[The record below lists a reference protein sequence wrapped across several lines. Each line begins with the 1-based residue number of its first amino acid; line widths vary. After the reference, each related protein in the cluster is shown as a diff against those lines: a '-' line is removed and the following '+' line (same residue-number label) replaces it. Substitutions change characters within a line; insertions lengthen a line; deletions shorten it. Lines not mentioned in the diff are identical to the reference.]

1 MQNVAPTAAT
11 RNPVE
16 DTGPMRPLFG
26 NSGPATGEP
35 PGPRRRTGPDFV
47 AIQRSE
53 EFTELRGRF
62 RRFVF
67 PMSLAF
73 VLWYLV
79 YVLLAAYAHDFMS
92 IKLFGEV
99 NVAIVLGILQFVSTA
114 LITAAYLRFARRR
127 IDPDVDKVRQQ
138 AGVQ

>member
-1 MQNVAPTAAT
+1 MHNVAPTHAA

-16 DTGPMRPLFG
+16 DTGQMQPLFG
-26 NSGPATGEP
+26 GPAGQPARPRP
-35 PGPRRRTGPDFV
+35 PAGPDYV

-53 EFTELRGRF
+53 EFSSLRGRF

-73 VLWYLV
+73 VAWYLV

-92 IKLFGEV
+92 VKLVGEV
-99 NVAIVLGILQFVSTA
+99 NVGMLLGILQFVSTA
-114 LITAAYLRFARRR
+114 AITVAYLRFARRR
-127 IDPDVDKVRQQ
+127 IDPEVDKVRQQ

>member
-1 MQNVAPTAAT
+1 MQNVAPTPAT

-16 DTGPMRPLFG
+16 DTGEMRPLFG
-26 NSGPATGEP
+26 NPVEQPAR
-35 PGPRRRTGPDFV
+35 PRRPEGPDFV

-53 EFTELRGRF
+53 EFSGLRSRF

-67 PMSLAF
+67 PTSLAF
-73 VLWYLV
+73 VLWYLA

-92 IKLFGEV
+92 IKLVGEV
-99 NVAIVLGILQFVSTA
+99 NVAMLLGILQFVSTA
-114 LITAAYLRFARRR
+114 LFTAAYLRFARRR
-127 IDPDVDKVRQQ
+127 IDPEVDQVRRQ

>member
-1 MQNVAPTAAT
+1 MQNVARTAA

-16 DTGPMRPLFG
+16 DTGQMRPLFG
-26 NSGPATGEP
+26 SSPTTPEP

-53 EFTELRGRF
+53 EFSALRSRF

-79 YVLLAAYAHDFMS
+79 YVLLAAYAHSFMS
-92 IKLFGEV
+92 IKVFGEV
-99 NVAIVLGILQFVSTA
+99 NVGIVLGILQFVSTA
-114 LITAAYLRFARRR
+114 AITAAYLRFARRR
-127 IDPDVDKVRQQ
+127 IDPEVDEVRRQ